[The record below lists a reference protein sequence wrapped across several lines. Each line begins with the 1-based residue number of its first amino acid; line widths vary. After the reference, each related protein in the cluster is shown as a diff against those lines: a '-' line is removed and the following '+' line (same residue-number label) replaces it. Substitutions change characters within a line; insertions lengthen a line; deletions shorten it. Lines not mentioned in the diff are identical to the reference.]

1 MCHLSLQSAALV
13 WPLRLAPEISEQS
26 KWNPVIVTHY
36 PATDG
41 HYTHVMGVIVP
52 VQCTVHH
59 YRWPPTPPVTWSLDW
74 PSTRVTRGLPEKL
87 KSGEN
92 WKLKSGPGPEK
103 LVRAK
108 NFGLDAESLISSLTK
123 HKTCSH
129 SHWQLVVVGLS
140 RRNRC
145 FGHSI
150 KFQSDYTSRGLR
162 GGSNFHKSYHRHLDR
177 PLHTHITSWRYNFPL
192 RCI

>member
-1 MCHLSLQSAALV
+1 MTFLMFWPNFPEFLVESDDRKMAYGYIMVSIAFVKSRHLGSLGGFPKWTRFHYQISLQTSLFVPFYAALCN
-13 WPLRLAPEISEQS
+13 S
-26 KWNPVIVTHY
+26 H
-36 PATDG
+36 
-41 HYTHVMGVIVP
+41 
-52 VQCTVHH
+52 
-59 YRWPPTPPVTWSLDW
+59 
-74 PSTRVTRGLPEKL
+74 
-87 KSGEN
+87 

-103 LVRAK
+103 LVWAK